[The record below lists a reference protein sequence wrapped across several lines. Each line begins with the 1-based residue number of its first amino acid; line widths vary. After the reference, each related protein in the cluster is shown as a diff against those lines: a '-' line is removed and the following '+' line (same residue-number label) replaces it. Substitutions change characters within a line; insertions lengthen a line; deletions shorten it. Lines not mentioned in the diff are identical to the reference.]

1 MKRIAVALGCAVL
14 LCGCSEK
21 KSEIPESEQDKPN
34 ITTTIETTQKIY
46 DKLTVNGLSVIV
58 EENDIRV
65 TKNGT
70 EVQTLTPALFGSTYG
85 SYNIDVQD
93 IDMDGNDDIFIRDSL
108 NSDLNEGVY
117 YIYDKSK
124 DRFIATTQHRRL
136 VPAEECGF
144 LKGLGLEGMFVDDR
158 TYTLDIFKREGPE
171 FVFCGRYLRR
181 DGNIVQLYKQGGYEY
196 TGEVPKEY
204 VQEGLECKL
213 DNSSLVISNMYGYEL
228 QTIKG
233 DFSVGG
239 TVCVK
244 DFDFDSYDDIF
255 VDTMDGHALYFHY
268 DPAEQKY
275 VDWEELNQYDIVFR
289 IDYSDKTLY
298 SGGYNQTMNSA
309 LGAMSKYRWNGGKLK
324 YVENRILMQDFPSG
338 KYKVECYDPDGKLF
352 RTDTFDE
359 LPEIWRS

>member
-1 MKRIAVALGCAVL
+1 MRRIAVVLGCAVL

-21 KSEIPESEQDKPN
+21 ESELPYSEQDKLN
-34 ITTTIETTQKIY
+34 ITTTIETTEKII
-46 DKLTVNGLSVIV
+46 DQVTVNGLSVII
-58 EENDIRV
+58 EQDGIRV
-65 TKNGT
+65 TKNGYD
-70 EVQTLTPALFGSTYG
+70 VQTLDPNLYESPYG
-85 SYNIDVQD
+85 SYTIDVQD
-93 IDMDGNDDIFIRDSL
+93 LDMDGNDDIFIRNAN
-108 NSDLNEGVY
+108 NSDLNQGVY
-117 YIYDKSK
+117 YIYDKPK
-124 DRFIATTQHRRL
+124 DRFVATTQYRRL
-136 VPAEECGF
+136 VPAEECDY
-144 LKGLGLEGMFVDDR
+144 LKGLGLEGMLVDDDV
-158 TYTLDIFKREGPE
+158 YDLDIFKREGPE
-171 FVFCGRYLRR
+171 FVFCGRFLRR

-204 VQEGLECKL
+204 VQEGVECKL
-213 DNSSLVISNMYGYEL
+213 DNSSLVISNTYGYEL

-298 SGGYNQTMNSA
+298 SGGWNDYLNYA